1 MPLNRIYPITIRRS
15 FVAGDLRMP
24 SAAELERGEEEGLG
38 GNQHYQDL
46 RGLSWDQVAE
56 VVEEEAALIARF
68 EAAGD
73 LDAEAEEFQD
83 ERLDGDD
90 ALWGLDVGVAG
101 ATFALSA
108 LGAFPIGSCNAG
120 GFGGH
125 HVASFPYVAFFAEPA
140 IAPLI
145 LSIAES
151 AEVGLDVVDGGTGR
165 LFGRTD
171 HDLHRF
177 ARVALS
183 RMRGGH
189 V

>member
-1 MPLNRIYPITIRRS
+1 MPRARIYPVTIQRS
-15 FVAGDLRMP
+15 FAASDLRVP
-24 SAAELERGEEEGLG
+24 TAVELERGEEDGLG

-46 RGLSWDQVAE
+46 RGVSWSQVAE
-56 VVEEEAALIARF
+56 VLHEEAALIARF

-73 LDAEAEEFQD
+73 RDAEAEEFED
-83 ERLDGDD
+83 ERLERDD
-90 ALWGLDVGVAG
+90 PLWGLDVGVAG
-101 ATFALSA
+101 AAFALSA
-108 LGAFPIGSCNAG
+108 LGAIPVGSCNAG

-125 HVASFPYVAFFAEPA
+125 HVARFPYVAFFAEPA

-145 LSIAES
+145 LSIAE
-151 AEVGLDVVDGGTGR
+151 AADLGLDVVDGGTGR

-183 RMRGGH
+183 RMRGDHG
-189 V
+189 

>member
-1 MPLNRIYPITIRRS
+1 MSLNRIYPITIRRS
-15 FVAGDLRMP
+15 FVAGDLRTP
-24 SAAELERGEEEGLG
+24 SAAELERGEEDGLG

-46 RGLSWDQVAE
+46 RDASWDLVAE

-108 LGAFPIGSCNAG
+108 LGAVPIGSCNAG

-140 IAPLI
+140 IAPVI
-145 LSIAES
+145 LSLAAS

-177 ARVALS
+177 AQVALG
-183 RMRGGH
+183 RVRRDHG
-189 V
+189 